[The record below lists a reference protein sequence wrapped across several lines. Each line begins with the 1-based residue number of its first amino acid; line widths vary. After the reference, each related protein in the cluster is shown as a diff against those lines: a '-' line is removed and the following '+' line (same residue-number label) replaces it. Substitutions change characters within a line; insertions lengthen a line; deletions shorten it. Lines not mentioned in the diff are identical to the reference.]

1 MIYSDAIS
9 KAIIISARAHEGQ
22 YRKGSTN
29 NPYVEHPFSVALI
42 SQKYIDDEE
51 VFIAA
56 LLHDILEDVSD
67 KKYSRADM
75 QRDFGA
81 TVLGIVEDV
90 TEPDI
95 TEPTE
100 EAWLERKQSYIDHLA
115 EVNDIRPLIVS
126 TADKIH
132 NMSEIILSKTNRSYD
147 YILIATLI
155 LYIVAFIIDITMV
168 RDKKLKKDKK
178 IKKTKK
184 IKTKKILKNA
194 N

>member
-1 MIYSDAIS
+1 MIYSDTIS

-51 VFIAA
+51 VFVAA

-132 NMSEIILSKTNRSYD
+132 NMSEIIREYENVGSRVWSFFNVDRKREIWFYESVLAVLKAKVIPQDAVEEYEEK
-147 YILIATLI
+147 LAEL
-155 LYIVAFIIDITMV
+155 
-168 RDKKLKKDKK
+168 KKLR
-178 IKKTKK
+178 
-184 IKTKKILKNA
+184 
-194 N
+194 

>member
-132 NMSEIILSKTNRSYD
+132 NMSEIIREYEIVGSRVWSFFNVNRKREIWFYD
-147 YILIATLI
+147 SVLAVLKAKVIPQDAIEEYEEKLT
-155 LYIVAFIIDITMV
+155 
-168 RDKKLKKDKK
+168 KLKK
-178 IKKTKK
+178 
-184 IKTKKILKNA
+184 LR
-194 N
+194 

>member
-42 SQKYIDDEE
+42 SQKFIDDEE

-132 NMSEIILSKTNRSYD
+132 NMSEIIREYEIVGSRVWSFFNVDRKREIWFYD
-147 YILIATLI
+147 SVLVVLKAKVIPQDAIEEYEEKLT
-155 LYIVAFIIDITMV
+155 
-168 RDKKLKKDKK
+168 KLKK
-178 IKKTKK
+178 
-184 IKTKKILKNA
+184 LR
-194 N
+194 